1 MGADLDGW
9 CAERGIRALAPA
21 AEGGPGA
28 GTGGRAGTLT
38 QELLVAPPRA
48 AEEWGRLGPLL
59 GELAGGDPASNA
71 HAVAAVL
78 EGALRGERVEPA
90 QQLAAL
96 AILEALATNSAAFR
110 HGCGTGPG
118 SATERLSAAVRE
130 VAEASI
136 SPRQSSKARK
146 IFARKK
152 PAPQEFFG
160 RRSRSAHVVLQSF
173 EARALQAHTR
183 GTAAPFY
190 EAFAQARPTARAWAA
205 ATAAAES
212 PEASVHHTGKGS
224 ADVLGRTE
232 CRAGEES
239 GRKGRGK
246 SSGAQQTATASPR
259 MRQGGYPSNA
269 ESPAGKRPRLA
280 GSPRFSAKAIHKE
293 RSEAPKSD
301 GIEDGGATS
310 EGETAEA
317 EGHAPANLCPAG
329 GDTVVPAGEVD
340 ALCRYLQALGGEASR
355 RPAQGLGGFRDES
368 DRAGRLKQLISE
380 RQRIRGA
387 LERLNGVLEAL
398 QSIESRAGAA
408 RWAAAAGAQIL
419 TGTSSP
425 RRGAL
430 ASGAG
435 TQSLRGTPSPR
446 RGTLAAACLENI

>member
-1 MGADLDGW
+1 MGPVPRGLCGAGASTAAVEAAGGAAGGGGMGADWDRW

-28 GTGGRAGTLT
+28 GTGSRAGALT

-59 GELAGGDPASNA
+59 GELAGEGGASNA

-110 HGCGTGPG
+110 HGCGTGSG

-152 PAPQEFFG
+152 PAPQEVFG
-160 RRSRSAHVVLQSF
+160 RRSQSAHLVLQSF

-190 EAFAQARPTARAWAA
+190 EAFSQARPTARAWAA
-205 ATAAAES
+205 ATAATES
-212 PEASVHHTGKGS
+212 PEVSVRHAGKGS
-224 ADVLGRTE
+224 AGVLGRTE
-232 CRAGEES
+232 CR
-239 GRKGRGK
+239 
-246 SSGAQQTATASPR
+246 
-259 MRQGGYPSNA
+259 GG
-269 ESPAGKRPRLA
+269 
-280 GSPRFSAKAIHKE
+280 
-293 RSEAPKSD
+293 EAPKSD

-310 EGETAEA
+310 KGEAAEA
-317 EGHAPANLCPAG
+317 EGHAPANLSPAG

-355 RPAQGLGGFRDES
+355 RPAPGLGAFRDES

-387 LERLNGVLEAL
+387 LERLSGVLDAL
-398 QSIESRAGAA
+398 QSIESRAGAV

-419 TGTSSP
+419 
-425 RRGAL
+425 
-430 ASGAG
+430 
-435 TQSLRGTPSPR
+435 RGTPSPR
-446 RGTLAAACLENI
+446 RDALAAACLENI